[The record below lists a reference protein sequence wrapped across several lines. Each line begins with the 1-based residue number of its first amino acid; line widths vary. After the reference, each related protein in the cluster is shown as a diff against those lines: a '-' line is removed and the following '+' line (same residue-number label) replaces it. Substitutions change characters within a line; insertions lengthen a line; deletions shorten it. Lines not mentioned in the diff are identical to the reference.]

1 MMITVQTECAG
12 PTLAIWPGSTHSV
25 VSLPEL
31 FQLRKR
37 PEAAHELYNP
47 RNCLQERN
55 LLFILILFPIRRKK
69 RRGEEGRGGEEKKIS

>member
-1 MMITVQTECAG
+1 
-12 PTLAIWPGSTHSV
+12 
-25 VSLPEL
+25 L